1 MKRVIAISKDNNEKY
16 VLQERADDYEL
27 QDNEYLVDDIPK
39 GFFDAPNL
47 YKYYRKKWVID
58 TEKQK
63 IDEAEKFKQA
73 IANLKQA
80 NKNIEIQAN
89 ETGYPFKL
97 GDKTYYQRLNL
108 SDQFFLLMT
117 MVQFNSNMI
126 QKVIWLFSTQ
136 EEKVELNQQE
146 FMQLIG
152 GCMVYGSQLFS
163 KRTDTDQLINQ
174 LTPETIGAFKLE
186 EEWGK

>member
-1 MKRVIAISKDNNEKY
+1 
-16 VLQERADDYEL
+16 
-27 QDNEYLVDDIPK
+27 
-39 GFFDAPNL
+39 
-47 YKYYRKKWVID
+47 
-58 TEKQK
+58 
-63 IDEAEKFKQA
+63 
-73 IANLKQA
+73 
-80 NKNIEIQAN
+80 
-89 ETGYPFKL
+89 
-97 GDKTYYQRLNL
+97 
-108 SDQFFLLMT
+108 MT